1 MFAIVVVRG
10 QTMVVSWWLGQRCW
24 VGKVVGGQICARGG
38 RLSSLCG
45 RGAGVVYGANEL
57 AADGYARV
65 RRGGGRADPVLVEV
79 GMGSLCGGADERW
92 SFAWGELVGRLMV
105 FFSVW
110 CG

>member
-1 MFAIVVVRG
+1 MVGSEVLGWQGCGRTDLCTWGSPFFSVR
-10 QTMVVSWWLGQRCW
+10 
-24 VGKVVGGQICARGG
+24 ARGRSRFG
-38 RLSSLCG
+38 G
-45 RGAGVVYGANEL
+45 NEL

-92 SFAWGELVGRLMV
+92 SFAWGELVGRLTV